1 MKGGKKQ
8 HMCKLD
14 FAVMMLKVYMYTM
27 LNLVCRQYRKHHF
40 YFSHNVELME
50 KSIMKH
56 LRAVKNNYYGYF
68 WMCLMRI
75 SGPAMILHYDEITIK
90 YNLKNTIRPSLHIR
104 HVATNTEEELE
115 RPNSP
120 LTVCNNV
127 MQPVAF

>member
-1 MKGGKKQ
+1 
-8 HMCKLD
+8 
-14 FAVMMLKVYMYTM
+14 ML
-27 LNLVCRQYRKHHF
+27 
-40 YFSHNVELME
+40 
-50 KSIMKH
+50 
-56 LRAVKNNYYGYF
+56 
-68 WMCLMRI
+68 I
-75 SGPAMILHYDEITIK
+75 SGPATILQYDEITIK